1 MQGGKSM
8 KGFYPF
14 LSLFLLLS
22 FSLAQESENPFF
34 KEFDT
39 PFGVPPFDRIKEE
52 HFIPAI
58 KAGIELHKKEIEEIV
73 NNPAPP
79 TFENTI
85 EALEKSGSLLRKA
98 SDVFSVLNGCM
109 TNDNMQKITKE
120 VAPMLAKHR
129 DEITMNPKLFQRV
142 KAVYEKRE
150 GLNLTQEQKKLVEEY
165 YKDFVRGGANLDDK
179 KKARLMEINQELS
192 LLSVKFGENVL
203 KEENRFELVIDNK
216 EDLEGL
222 SESVIKAAEETAKEK
237 KYEGKWVFTLK
248 KPSLIPFLQYSKNR
262 ELREKIFKAYINRG
276 NNNDELDNKEIISKI
291 VALRIEKTKLLGY
304 KTHAHLVLEENM
316 AKTPE
321 KVYELL
327 KKIWE
332 PALKVAKNEAKE
344 LQEMIKKEGG
354 DFKLQPWDWWYYA
367 EKVRKEKYE
376 LGEEMLRPY
385 FKLENCIQG
394 AFYVANRLYGIKF
407 EEKSDIPKYHPD
419 VKVFEVKES
428 DGTHIGIFY
437 VDYFPRASKRSGA
450 WMTSFRKQSK
460 IDRKMINPVVVNVGN
475 FTKPTAEKPALLS
488 IEEVETLFHEF
499 GHALHGLLSNCT
511 YPSLSGTAVPRDFV
525 ELPSQIMENWA
536 LEPEVLK
543 VYAKHYQTE
552 EPIPAEL
559 VEKLNKT
566 RKFNQGF
573 ATVEYLAASFLDMDY
588 HTLEDA
594 RGIDPIKFE
603 EDSMKKIGMIPE
615 IVVRYRS
622 TNFQHI
628 FPGGYSAGYY
638 SYIWSEVLDAD
649 AFEAFKE
656 KGIFDSK
663 TALSFRKNILEKG
676 GSEDPMTLYKRF
688 RGREP
693 KVEPLLKKRGLL

>member
-1 MQGGKSM
+1 M
-8 KGFYPF
+8 KG
-14 LSLFLLLS
+14 SHLFLLLFFLLS

-52 HFIPAI
+52 HFLPAI
-58 KAGIELHKKEIEEIV
+58 KAGIELHKKEIEAIA

-79 TFENTI
+79 TYENTI
-85 EALEKSGSLLRKA
+85 EALERSGPLLRRA

-109 TNDNMQKITKE
+109 TNDNMQKIAKE

-129 DEITMNPKLFQRV
+129 DEITMNPNLFQRV
-142 KAVYEKRE
+142 KAVYEKRNDL
-150 GLNLTQEQKKLVEEY
+150 GLTQEQKRLVEEY
-165 YKDFVRGGANLDDK
+165 YKDFVRGGANLDEK

-222 SESVIKAAEETAKEK
+222 PESVIKAAEETAKEN

-248 KPSLIPFLQYSKNR
+248 KPSLIPFLQYSEKR

-276 NNNDELDNKEIISKI
+276 NNNDEFDNKETISKI
-291 VALRIEKTKLLGY
+291 IALRIEKAKLLGY
-304 KTHAHLVLEENM
+304 RTHAHFILEENM

-376 LGEEMLRPY
+376 LDEEVLRPY

-394 AFYVANRLYGIKF
+394 VFYVANKLYGIKF
-407 EEKSDIPKYHPD
+407 EERNDIPKYHPD
-419 VKVFEVKES
+419 VKVFEVKEA

-460 IDRKMINPVVVNVGN
+460 IGGQMINPVIVNVGN
-475 FTKPTAEKPALLS
+475 FTKPTEEKPALLS

-525 ELPSQIMENWA
+525 ELPSQIMENWV

-543 VYAKHYQTE
+543 VYAKHYQTG
-552 EPIPAEL
+552 EPIPDEL
-559 VEKLNKT
+559 VEKLNKA

-573 ATVEYLAASFLDMDY
+573 ATVEYLAAAFLDMDY

-594 RGIDPIKFE
+594 KGFDPVKFE
-603 EDSMKKIGMIPE
+603 EESMKKIGMIPE

-628 FPGGYSAGYY
+628 FSGGYSAGYY
-638 SYIWSEVLDAD
+638 SYIWSEVLDSD

-656 KGIFDSK
+656 KGIFDTV

-676 GSEDPMTLYKRF
+676 GSEEPMTLYKRF

>member
-1 MQGGKSM
+1 M
-8 KGFYPF
+8 KIYH
-14 LSLFLLLS
+14 FLLLILLL
-22 FSLAQESENPFF
+22 FSVSLSQEDENPLL
-34 KEFDT
+34 KEFTT
-39 PFGVPPFDRIKEE
+39 PFGVPPFDQIKEE
-52 HFIPAI
+52 HFLPAI
-58 KAGIELHKKEIEEIV
+58 KTGIEIHKKEIEAIIK
-73 NNPAPP
+73 NPEAP

-85 EALEKSGSLLRKA
+85 EALEKSGRLLQKVT
-98 SDVFSVLNGCM
+98 DIFYVLNGCM
-109 TNDNMQKITKE
+109 TNDNMQKIAKE
-120 VAPMLAKHR
+120 VAPMLAKHM
-129 DEITMNPKLFQRV
+129 DEIRMNPDLFKRV
-142 KAVYEKRE
+142 KTVYDNKDK
-150 GLNLTQEQKKLVEEY
+150 LNLNPEQKKLLEEY
-165 YKDFVRGGANLDDK
+165 YKDFVRGGANLDDA

-203 KEENRFELVIDNK
+203 KEENKFELVIDRK

-222 SESVIKAAEETAKEK
+222 PEAVIQEAYETAKERGK
-237 KYEGKWVFTLK
+237 EGKWVFTIK
-248 KPSLIPFLQYSKNR
+248 KPSLIPFLQYSPNR

-276 NNNDELDNKEIISKI
+276 NNNDELDNKKIISRI
-291 VALRIEKTKLLGY
+291 IALRVEKAKLLGY
-304 KTHAHLVLEENM
+304 KSHAHLILEENM

-332 PALKVAKNEAKE
+332 PALKVAKKEAKE
-344 LQEMIKKEGG
+344 LQEMIYKEGEK
-354 DFKLQPWDWWYYA
+354 FKLEPWDWWYYA
-367 EKVRKEKYE
+367 EKVRKEKYQ
-376 LGEEMLRPY
+376 LDEEMLRPY
-385 FKLENCIQG
+385 FKLENCIEG
-394 AFYVANRLYGIKF
+394 AFYVANKLYGIKF
-407 EEKSDIPKYHPD
+407 EEREDIPKYHPD
-419 VKVFEVKES
+419 VKVFEVKEA
-428 DGTHIGIFY
+428 DGSHIGIFY

-450 WMTSFRKQSK
+450 WMTSFRKQSML
-460 IDRKMINPVVVNVGN
+460 DGKMVHPVIVNVGN
-475 FTKPTAEKPALLS
+475 FTKPTSNKPALLS

-499 GHALHGLLSNCT
+499 GHALHGLLSKCT

-543 VYAKHYQTE
+543 VYAKHYQTGE
-552 EPIPAEL
+552 VIPSEL
-559 VEKLNKT
+559 VEKIKNS

-573 ATVEYLAASFLDMDY
+573 ATVEYLAAAFLDMDY
-588 HTLEDA
+588 HTLEEV
-594 RGIDPIKFE
+594 REIDPIKFE
-603 EDSMKKIGMIPE
+603 EESMKKIGMIPE

-628 FPGGYSAGYY
+628 FSGGYSAGYY

-656 KGIFDSK
+656 KGIFDPK

-676 GSEDPMTLYKRF
+676 GSDDPMTLYKRF